1 MYPRRDETRG
11 VSGYVALGAACT
23 TICSVEYGTS
33 EGVCTHPMKRQE
45 TRGVTGYVPLGA
57 ACTTI
62 CSVEYGTSEGV
73 CIYAMTRQEES
84 LVMFP

>member
-1 MYPRRDETRG
+1 MYPRRD
-11 VSGYVALGAACT
+11 
-23 TICSVEYGTS
+23 
-33 EGVCTHPMKRQE
+33 E

-73 CIYAMTRQEES
+73 CTHAVTRQEES

>member
-1 MYPRRDETRG
+1 MHLRHDETVG
-11 VSGYVALGAACT
+11 VS
-23 TICSVEYGTS
+23 
-33 EGVCTHPMKRQE
+33 
-45 TRGVTGYVPLGA
+45 GYVPLGA

-73 CIYAMTRQEES
+73 CTHALKKQEES